1 MAEPFLTET
10 PELEAKAIF
19 EHLLSRLPDEQR
31 KTASRALR
39 TFQRRVEEWRR
50 RHGPPKEVFFPQ
62 ATRPGEWMQVDWTHA
77 DELGVTIAVDRKSYL
92 FINGS
97 ELDFEKTMVKTGFVF
112 RNPLS
117 NRSCSCGD
125 SFTL

>member
-1 MAEPFLTET
+1 MAITISDAAATRVRTIKKKRQT
-10 PELEAKAIF
+10 PEAVLRVGVRGGGCSGLTYFMDLVDSPEPKDKIF
-19 EHLLSRLPDEQR
+19 EFADH
-31 KTASRALR
+31 
-39 TFQRRVEEWRR
+39 
-50 RHGPPKEVFFPQ
+50 EV
-62 ATRPGEWMQVDWTHA
+62 TV
-77 DELGVTIAVDRKSYL
+77 AVDRKSYL

>member
-1 MAEPFLTET
+1 MAITISAAAADRVQKLKKRRQTPDAVLRLGVRGGGCSGLTYWMDLVDGPEP
-10 PELEAKAIF
+10 KDKIF
-19 EHLLSRLPDEQR
+19 RFDEQ
-31 KTASRALR
+31 
-39 TFQRRVEEWRR
+39 
-50 RHGPPKEVFFPQ
+50 
-62 ATRPGEWMQVDWTHA
+62 D
-77 DELGVTIAVDRKSYL
+77 VTLAVDRKSYL
-92 FINGS
+92 FVNGS

>member
-1 MAEPFLTET
+1 MLAIQRLTD
-10 PELEAKAIF
+10 ELVLDLDKVMTTVANVDTAKAKAFHDRDKDRIF
-19 EHLLSRLPDEQR
+19 EAHGV
-31 KTASRALR
+31 
-39 TFQRRVEEWRR
+39 RVFCD
-50 RHGPPKEVFFPQ
+50 P
-62 ATRPGEWMQVDWTHA
+62 
-77 DELGVTIAVDRKSYL
+77 KSYL

>member
-1 MAEPFLTET
+1 MAITISTSAADRVRKLKKRRQTPDAILRVGVRGGGCSGLTYW
-10 PELEAKAIF
+10 LDLVDEADPKDKLF
-19 EHLLSRLPDEQR
+19 RFDDE
-31 KTASRALR
+31 
-39 TFQRRVEEWRR
+39 
-50 RHGPPKEVFFPQ
+50 
-62 ATRPGEWMQVDWTHA
+62 
-77 DELGVTIAVDRKSYL
+77 GVTIAVDRKSYL
-92 FINGS
+92 FVNGS

>member
-1 MAEPFLTET
+1 MAITISEAAADRVRTIKRKRQTPTAVLRVGVRGGGCSGLTYFMDLVDSPEPKDKVFS
-10 PELEAKAIF
+10 F
-19 EHLLSRLPDEQR
+19 EDE
-31 KTASRALR
+31 
-39 TFQRRVEEWRR
+39 
-50 RHGPPKEVFFPQ
+50 EVTVP
-62 ATRPGEWMQVDWTHA
+62 
-77 DELGVTIAVDRKSYL
+77 VDRKSYL